1 MSANHFDIYTSPDG
15 LSEIEVHFDG
25 DTCWLSLTQLAE
37 LFQRD
42 KSVISRHLRNIYQQ
56 NEVDPTATV
65 ARNATVQ
72 LESGRRVLRTVR
84 YYNLDVILSIGY
96 RVNSKQGTRFR
107 QWATRRLREALL
119 DQLERTRQQVETKD
133 HELRVLHD
141 GISILHNAIH
151 SARVTL
157 PNLAWLRAF
166 DSSLQLIGDYDHGC
180 LDEVGVSSSV
190 AHYPDLDDYYDVVSH
205 LKSTSSSAV
214 FGVEVTI
221 GFRSALSQ
229 IQASSRDGDYYPS
242 IEEKAA
248 MLLYLIVKNHAFVDG
263 NKRIAAA
270 CFLLFL
276 RVNERLQN
284 DHGRSVLS
292 NDGLAGLTLFV
303 ASSGAN
309 QMETVKRVIMSV
321 LNRGLNRP

>member
-1 MSANHFDIYTSPDG
+1 MSSNQFDIYTSPDG

-25 DTCWLSLTQLAE
+25 DTCWLSLNQLAE

-56 NEVDPTATV
+56 NEVDPSATV

-72 LESGRRVLRTVR
+72 LVSGRRVMRTVR
-84 YYNLDVILSIGY
+84 YYNLDVILSVGY

-119 DQLERTRQQVETKD
+119 DQLERTRQQLETKD

-157 PNLAWLRAF
+157 PHLAWLRAF
-166 DSSLQLIGDYDHGC
+166 DSSLQLIGD
-180 LDEVGVSSSV
+180 
-190 AHYPDLDDYYDVVSH
+190 
-205 LKSTSSSAV
+205 
-214 FGVEVTI
+214 
-221 GFRSALSQ
+221 
-229 IQASSRDGDYYPS
+229 
-242 IEEKAA
+242 
-248 MLLYLIVKNHAFVDG
+248 
-263 NKRIAAA
+263 AA

-276 RVNERLQN
+276 RVNGRLQN